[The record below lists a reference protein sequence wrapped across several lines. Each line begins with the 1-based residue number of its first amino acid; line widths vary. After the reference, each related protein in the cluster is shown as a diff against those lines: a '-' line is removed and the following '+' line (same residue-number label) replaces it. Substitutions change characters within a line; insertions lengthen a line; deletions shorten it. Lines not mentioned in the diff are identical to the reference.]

1 MFWVLVRA
9 KRPVIHLYCHNR
21 HIKRLP
27 ASRCH
32 YMEKRGSQSGLD
44 HKRKPGSELNGKMRT
59 LSSEHIGIKQ
69 CRAEVPLK
77 KDPARFKLC
86 RCPDQK
92 AKSAAAPPR
101 N

>member
-1 MFWVLVRA
+1 MA
-9 KRPVIHLYCHNR
+9 KCELCH
-21 HIKRLP
+21 HV
-27 ASRCH
+27 
-32 YMEKRGSQSGLD
+32 
-44 HKRKPGSELNGKMRT
+44 
-59 LSSEHIGIKQ
+59 HIGIKQ

-86 RCPDQK
+86 RCPNQK